1 MKKKRLLPLLLWIV
15 LLGACKKETD
25 YQYEVDP
32 VNVNDNSGDKTNLKT
47 TVEFIS
53 IAYADLFGSNIPQS
67 KLVNLNAAYTAF
79 GDKKVV
85 EDLIIRNFLSDTASV
100 LPANPS
106 VNGDT
111 LLFVTNTYKKFYNR
125 DPNPFEQ
132 YFWRELIRRDA
143 NLSPRTIYYAI
154 MTSDEYRFF

>member
-1 MKKKRLLPLLLWIV
+1 MNLKRFLPLFLLPLALF
-15 LLGACKKETD
+15 ACKKETD

-32 VNVNDNSGDKTNLKT
+32 VSVSAAGGDKTNQKT

-53 IAYADLFGSNIPQS
+53 IAYADLFGTNIPQT
-67 KLVNLNAAYTAF
+67 KLVNLNTAYTSF

-85 EDLIIRNFLSDTASV
+85 EDLIIRNFLSDTAAVIPSALSV
-100 LPANPS
+100 S
-106 VNGDT
+106 GDT

-125 DPNPFEQ
+125 EPNPFEQ

-143 NLSPRTIYYAI
+143 NLSPRTIYYAL
-154 MTSDEYRFF
+154 MTSDEYRFY